1 MFIQNAFENAV
12 CEMASIW
19 SRPQWVNCLFTLL
32 YAGNCLSYALVWFL
46 YIKDAKNMVHL
57 QRGDET

>member
-1 MFIQNAFENAV
+1 MHKLLFGVTKNIDMF
-12 CEMASIW
+12 
-19 SRPQWVNCLFTLL
+19 PLL
-32 YAGNCLSYALVWFL
+32 CRNECAYSHFSMPALVWFL